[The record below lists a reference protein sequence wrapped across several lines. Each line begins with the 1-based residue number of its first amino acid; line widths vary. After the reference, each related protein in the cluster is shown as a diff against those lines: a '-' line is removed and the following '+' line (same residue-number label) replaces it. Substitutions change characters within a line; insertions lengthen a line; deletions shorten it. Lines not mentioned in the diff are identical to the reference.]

1 MKKIIVVFLIICTL
15 FFSGFVGGCFGTG
28 VNSSSSQ
35 SSVETETFE
44 YTTKYYF
51 EAENGKFSVDN
62 EKTVVLTAE
71 NGATVSADIKTFQGY
86 VYDETN
92 LLNVISGVIEDDT
105 LVLKVYYKL
114 DAENPGTPETPG
126 SSDEPE
132 KVVEVTITF
141 DTSNIEG
148 LTFESI
154 TVNAGETITPPETN
168 TYYQD
173 LLIWKDE
180 NGAIFDFSQPITEDI
195 TLIATEIQFI
205 G

>member
-15 FFSGFVGGCFGTG
+15 VFSGFVGGC
-28 VNSSSSQ
+28 NSSSSQ
-35 SSVETETFE
+35 SSVETKTFE

-51 EAENGKFSVDN
+51 ETENGKFSVDN

-114 DAENPGTPETPG
+114 GAENPGTPENPG